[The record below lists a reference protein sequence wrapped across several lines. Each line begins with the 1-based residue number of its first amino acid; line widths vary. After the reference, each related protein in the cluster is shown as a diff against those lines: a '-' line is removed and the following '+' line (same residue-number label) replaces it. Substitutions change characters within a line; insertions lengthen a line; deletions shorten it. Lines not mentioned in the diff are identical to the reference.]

1 MSKTSLNLKTCTC
14 RNIARCHAKE
24 AGKLFLWFPVQHT
37 LNKVINFLQQF
48 AIKYELMHER
58 PGLSL
63 DCKIGLA
70 QEIAQN
76 VSQILTPREL
86 KETQVLFI
94 KGTIQPQLQDFS
106 DMASL
111 QRFIKFTQSDWLLEM
126 MEKERFTS
134 YFQPIVS
141 TKNTSQIYGYEAL
154 LRGIDAQGN
163 LILPAP
169 IIELATEAGVLPQ
182 LDRIARL
189 SSIAGFSRHQVSGKI
204 FINFAPTALY
214 DAVSCLR
221 STVEA
226 IDRAGISYERV
237 VFEVV
242 ESDTPQDL
250 DHLKTV
256 LKYYRD
262 AGFSIALDDIG
273 SGYSSLNLLHQLRP
287 DLIKLD
293 MELIRNI
300 HLDPYKGCITE
311 KLLEIA
317 QKLNILTVAE
327 GIECIDELN
336 WLRERG
342 ANFAQGYFIAKPS
355 AIPVTLAPLRMK
367 TQMACRTQ
375 RT

>member
-1 MSKTSLNLKTCTC
+1 MSKTSPNFKNCAC
-14 RNIARCHAKE
+14 YNVSHCDANE
-24 AGKLFLWFPVQHT
+24 AGKFFLWFPVQHT
-37 LNKVINFLQQF
+37 LNKVINLLQQF
-48 AIKYELMHER
+48 AINYELMHKR

-63 DCKIGLA
+63 DCKMGQA
-70 QEIAQN
+70 QEITDQ
-76 VSQILTPREL
+76 VSQILTPIEL
-86 KETQVLFI
+86 QETHVLFI

-106 DMASL
+106 DMSSL
-111 QRFIKFTQSDWLLEM
+111 QRFIKFNQSDWLLEM
-126 MEKERFTS
+126 IKKEQFTS
-134 YFQPIVS
+134 YFQPIVFMN
-141 TKNTSQIYGYEAL
+141 NTSQIYGYEAL

-163 LILPAP
+163 LIPPGP
-169 IIELATEAGVLPQ
+169 IIELATEAGILPQ
-182 LDRIARL
+182 LDRVARL
-189 SSIAGFSRHQVSGKI
+189 SSIAGFNRHQVSGKMW
-204 FINFAPTALY
+204 INFAPTALY
-214 DAVSCLR
+214 DPVSCLR

-226 IDRAGISYERV
+226 IDRAGFSHDRV

-242 ESDTPQDL
+242 ESDSPQDL

-262 AGFSIALDDIG
+262 AGFSIALDDMG

-293 MELIRNI
+293 MELIRNV
-300 HLDPYKGCITE
+300 HLDPYKGWITE

-355 AIPVTLAPLRMK
+355 AIPVTSI
-367 TQMACRTQ
+367 T
-375 RT
+375 